1 MPRKK
6 SKANYFTK
14 ETEEY
19 IVKYNNSTDPDYRA
33 KIFTDHIYLPF
44 YKLAENIIHT
54 FKFYYTDV
62 EKIEDLKHELVSLL
76 LEEKIMKFDPTN
88 GAKAY
93 SYFGT
98 IVKRWL
104 INYNNKNYKRL
115 KQIGSFSEMEESY
128 DAKISKQIGEDAGIT
143 LPAFMDRWVESTY
156 ETLEETFTKESD
168 RKIADAVL
176 TIFKTRNDLDI
187 FKKKALYIYIRE
199 MTDCETPAL
208 TKVINILKEDFR
220 EKYLKL
226 YEQGLIVNKLP

>member
-19 IVKYNNSTDPDYRA
+19 IVKYNNSTDTEYRA

-62 EKIEDLKHELVSLL
+62 DKIEDLKHELVSIL
-76 LEEKIMKFDPTN
+76 LEQKIMKFDPTN

-104 INYNNKNYKRL
+104 INYNNKNYKKL

-128 DAKISKQIGEDAGIT
+128 DARLSNKIVENHGIT
-143 LPAFMDRWVESTY
+143 LGEFIDRWVDSTY
-156 ETLEETFTKESD
+156 EVLDETFPKEGD
-168 RKIADAVL
+168 KKIADAVL

-208 TKVINILKEDFR
+208 TKVINILKDDFKG
-220 EKYLKL
+220 KYLKL
-226 YEQGLIVNKLP
+226 YEEGLIIKKVL

>member
-1 MPRKK
+1 MARKK

-19 IVKYNNSTDPDYRA
+19 IVKYNESKDPDYRA

-62 EKIEDLKHELVSLL
+62 EQIEDLKHEVVSML
-76 LEEKIMKFDPTN
+76 LEEKIMKFDPDN

-104 INYNNKNYKRL
+104 INYNNKNYKKL
-115 KQIGSFSEMEESY
+115 KQVGSFDDMEESY
-128 DAKISKQIGEDAGIT
+128 EGSMNVTLPGGIT
-143 LPAFMDRWVESTY
+143 LSQFLDMWVEKTY
-156 ETLEETFTKESD
+156 DKMDELFNKDSEK
-168 RKIADAVL
+168 KIADAVL
-176 TIFKTRNDLDI
+176 TIFKTRHDLDI

-199 MTDCETPAL
+199 MTDCETPHL
-208 TKVINILKEDFR
+208 TKVISVLKDDFYDI
-220 EKYLKL
+220 YLKYHDKGKIIIKEL
-226 YEQGLIVNKLP
+226 

>member
-14 ETEEY
+14 ETEDY
-19 IVKYNNSTDPDYRA
+19 IVKYNNSTDSDYRA

-62 EKIEDLKHELVSLL
+62 ERIEDLKHEIVSVL

-115 KQIGSFSEMEESY
+115 KQIGSFTEMEESY
-128 DAKISKQIGEDAGIT
+128 EGGKQYVNDYQVT
-143 LPAFMDRWVESTY
+143 LSQFIDTWSESVY
-156 ETLEETFTKESD
+156 ESLDDLFLKENE
-168 RKIADAVL
+168 KVIADAVL
-176 TIFKTRNDLDI
+176 TLFRTRHDIEI

-199 MTDCETPAL
+199 MTDCETPHL
-208 TKVINILKEDFR
+208 TRVISILKEDFKK
-220 EKYLKL
+220 KYQNL
-226 YEQGLIVNKLP
+226 YDQGLITNKPL

>member
-1 MPRKK
+1 MPRKR

-19 IVKYNNSTDPDYRA
+19 INEYNASTDVEYRNQ
-33 KIFTDHIYLPF
+33 IFTEHIYFPF

-62 EKIEDLKHELVSLL
+62 DKIEDLKHEIVSML
-76 LEEKIMKFDPTN
+76 LEEKIMKFDKNN

-104 INYNNKNYKRL
+104 INYNNKNYKKL
-115 KQIGSFSEMEESY
+115 KKIGTFDDMEDSYESPVIKEE
-128 DAKISKQIGEDAGIT
+128 DNSISLSTFLDMYVEQAYINLEDNF
-143 LPAFMDRWVESTY
+143 P
-156 ETLEETFTKESD
+156 KESE
-168 RKIADAVL
+168 RKIADAIL
-176 TIFKTRNDLDI
+176 TIFKTRQDLDI

-199 MTDCETPAL
+199 MTDCETPHL
-208 TKVINILKEDFR
+208 TKVVNRLKEHFYVLYD
-220 EKYLKL
+220 KYN
-226 YEQGLIVNKLP
+226 EVGLIRTKEL

>member
-1 MPRKK
+1 
-6 SKANYFTK
+6 
-14 ETEEY
+14 
-19 IVKYNNSTDPDYRA
+19 
-33 KIFTDHIYLPF
+33 
-44 YKLAENIIHT
+44 
-54 FKFYYTDV
+54 
-62 EKIEDLKHELVSLL
+62 
-76 LEEKIMKFDPTN
+76 MKFDPTN

-128 DAKISKQIGEDAGIT
+128 DAKLPNKIVENHGIT
-143 LPAFMDRWVESTY
+143 LGAFIDRWVESTY
-156 ETLEETFTKESD
+156 ETLDETFTKD
-168 RKIADAVL
+168 GDKKIADAVL

-208 TKVINILKEDFR
+208 TKVINTLKDDFKG
-220 EKYLKL
+220 KYLKL
-226 YEQGLIVNKLP
+226 YEQGLIVNKIL

>member
-1 MPRKK
+1 MARKRA
-6 SKANYFTK
+6 KANYFTK

-19 IVKYNNSTDPDYRA
+19 IVRYNTSTDREYRN
-33 KIFTDHIYLPF
+33 KIFTDHIYIPF

-62 EKIEDLKHELVSLL
+62 EQIEDLKHELVSVL

-104 INYNNKNYKRL
+104 INYNNKNYKKL
-115 KQIGSFSEMEESY
+115 KQIGSFDDIEESY
-128 DAKISKQIGEDAGIT
+128 EDSLNLDNASGMPLSKFIDN
-143 LPAFMDRWVESTY
+143 WVEEVY
-156 ETLEETFTKESD
+156 EVLDETFPKESEK
-168 RKIADAVL
+168 KIADATL
-176 TIFKTRNDLDI
+176 TIFKTRHDLEI

-199 MTDCETPAL
+199 MTDCETPQL
-208 TKVINILKEDFR
+208 TRVVTKLKESFR
-220 EKYLKL
+220 IKYQFYYDNGYLTNKYL
-226 YEQGLIVNKLP
+226 

>member
-6 SKANYFTK
+6 SSSNYFTK
-14 ETEEY
+14 ETEDY
-19 IVKYNNSTDPDYRA
+19 IVKYNESTDPVYRA
-33 KIFTDHIYLPF
+33 KIFTDHIYFPF

-62 EKIEDLKHELVSLL
+62 DTLEDLKHEIVTVL
-76 LEEKIMKFDPTN
+76 LEEKISKFDPTN

-115 KQIGSFSEMEESY
+115 KQTTSADEINGSYEQEHTLDEEVSIQLSTFLDEYIEDVYDSMDEM
-128 DAKISKQIGEDAGIT
+128 
-143 LPAFMDRWVESTY
+143 
-156 ETLEETFTKESD
+156 FTKEQEQQ
-168 RKIADAVL
+168 IADAVL
-176 TIFKTRNDLDI
+176 TIFKTRHDLEI

-199 MTDCETPAL
+199 MTDCETPHL
-208 TKVINILKEDFR
+208 TRVISKLKDKFY
-220 EKYLKL
+220 EKYNTY
-226 YEQGLIVNKLP
+226 YELGLISNKTL

>member
-1 MPRKK
+1 MARKRA
-6 SKANYFTK
+6 KANYFTK

-19 IVKYNNSTDPDYRA
+19 IVKYNNSTDTEYRA

-62 EKIEDLKHELVSLL
+62 DKIEDLKHELVSIL
-76 LEEKIMKFDPTN
+76 LEQKIMKFDPTN

-104 INYNNKNYKRL
+104 INYNNKNYKKL

-128 DAKISKQIGEDAGIT
+128 DARLSNKIVENHGIT
-143 LPAFMDRWVESTY
+143 LGEFIDRWVDSTY
-156 ETLEETFTKESD
+156 EVLDETFPKEGD
-168 RKIADAVL
+168 KKIADAVL

-208 TKVINILKEDFR
+208 TKVINILKDDFKG
-220 EKYLKL
+220 KYLKL
-226 YEQGLIVNKLP
+226 YEEGLIIKKVL

>member
-1 MPRKK
+1 MARKK

-19 IVKYNNSTDPDYRA
+19 IVRYNVSTDSKYRA
-33 KIFTDHIYLPF
+33 KIFTEHIYLPF

-62 EKIEDLKHELVSLL
+62 EQIEDLKHEIVTVL

-115 KQIGSFSEMEESY
+115 KQIGSFSDYEDSYNPSEIKESV
-128 DAKISKQIGEDAGIT
+128 SKKT
-143 LPAFMDRWVESTY
+143 LSKFMDDWVDEMY
-156 ETLEETFTKESD
+156 EKIDTIFVKEQEL
-168 RKIADAVL
+168 KIADAVL
-176 TIFKTRNDLDI
+176 TIFKTRSDLQM

-199 MTDCETPAL
+199 MTDCETPHL
-208 TKVINILKEDFR
+208 TRVISKLKEEFYQ
-220 EKYLKL
+220 KYQK
-226 YEQGLIVNKLP
+226 YYDIGLLDINAV

>member
-14 ETEEY
+14 ETEDY
-19 IVKYNNSTDPDYRA
+19 IVKYNTSTDDEYRA

-44 YKLAENIIHT
+44 YKLSENIIHT

-62 EKIEDLKHELVSLL
+62 ERIEDLKHELVSIL
-76 LEEKIMKFDPTN
+76 LEDKIMKFDPTN

-115 KQIGSFSEMEESY
+115 KQIGSFSDMEESY
-128 DAKISKQIGEDAGIT
+128 DSNIRDKDGEAAGIT
-143 LPAFMDRWVESTY
+143 LAQFLDKWVESMY
-156 ETLEETFTKESD
+156 EQLEEMFPKPADT
-168 RKIADAVL
+168 KIADAVL

-208 TKVINILKEDFR
+208 TKVINILKEDFK
-220 EKYLKL
+220 EKYQKL
-226 YEQGLIVNKLP
+226 YDQGLIVNKVR

>member
-6 SKANYFTK
+6 SKANYFTSD
-14 ETEEY
+14 TEKYIKLYNVAEDAEY
-19 IVKYNNSTDPDYRA
+19 RKQ
-33 KIFTDHIYLPF
+33 IFTEHIYYPF

-62 EKIEDLKHELVSLL
+62 EKIEDLKHEVVTMLMS
-76 LEEKIMKFDPTN
+76 EKINKFDPEN

-115 KQIGSFSEMEESY
+115 KQIGSFDDMDHSFDADYSIKSEYAITLSDFLDNWIEEVYSN
-128 DAKISKQIGEDAGIT
+128 IGE
-143 LPAFMDRWVESTY
+143 LFLKYQEQQ
-156 ETLEETFTKESD
+156 
-168 RKIADAVL
+168 IADAVL
-176 TIFKTRNDLDI
+176 TVFKTRNDLEI

-199 MTDCETPAL
+199 MTDCETPQL
-208 TKVINILKEDFR
+208 TRVISVLKEDFYSKFNILN
-220 EKYLKL
+220 E
-226 YEQGLIVNKLP
+226 EGLISVKSL

>member
-1 MPRKK
+1 MARKK

-19 IVKYNNSTDPDYRA
+19 IVKYNTSTDVEYRN
-33 KIFTDHIYLPF
+33 KIFTAHIYIPF

-62 EKIEDLKHELVSLL
+62 EQIEDLKHEIVSVL
-76 LEEKIMKFDPTN
+76 LEEKISKFDPTN

-104 INYNNKNYKRL
+104 INYTNKNYKKL
-115 KQIGSFSEMEESY
+115 KQVGSFDDMEESY
-128 DAKISKQIGEDAGIT
+128 YPGEGRKEGYEILLSNFIDT
-143 LPAFMDRWVESTY
+143 WVDEMY
-156 ETLEETFTKESD
+156 KDIDMNFPKETE
-168 RKIADAVL
+168 RRIADAVL
-176 TIFKTRNDLDI
+176 TIFKTRHDIDI

-199 MTDCETPAL
+199 MTDCDTPHL
-208 TKVINILKEDFR
+208 TKVISALKVMFYDKFQAKYDVGHFDINI
-220 EKYLKL
+220 
-226 YEQGLIVNKLP
+226 

>member
-1 MPRKK
+1 MARKK
-6 SKANYFTK
+6 ASSNYFTK

-19 IVKYNNSTDPDYRA
+19 IVRYNNSVDSVYRA

-62 EKIEDLKHELVSLL
+62 EQIEDLKHEVVSML
-76 LEEKIMKFDPTN
+76 LEEKIMKFDSTN

-104 INYNNKNYKRL
+104 INYNNKNYKKL
-115 KQIGSFSEMEESY
+115 KQIGSFDDMEESFEGGL
-128 DAKISKQIGEDAGIT
+128 DIQLPGGIT
-143 LPAFMDRWVESTY
+143 LSQFLDMWVEKTY
-156 ETLEETFTKESD
+156 DKLEELFNKDSE
-168 RKIADAVL
+168 KQIADAVL
-176 TIFKTRNDLDI
+176 TIFKSRYDLDI

-199 MTDCETPAL
+199 MTDCETPHL
-208 TKVINILKEDFR
+208 TKVISILKDDFYEIYHR
-220 EKYLKL
+220 YHEKGKIIIKEL
-226 YEQGLIVNKLP
+226 

>member
-1 MPRKK
+1 MARKK
-6 SKANYFTK
+6 SKNNYFTK

-19 IVKYNNSTDPDYRA
+19 IVRYNISSDSDYRA
-33 KIFTDHIYLPF
+33 KIFTEYIYFPF

-62 EKIEDLKHELVSLL
+62 ERIEDLKHEVVSML

-104 INYNNKNYKRL
+104 INYNNKNYKKL
-115 KQIGSFSEMEESY
+115 KQIGSFDDMEESY
-128 DAKISKQIGEDAGIT
+128 EGSMNVTLPGGIT
-143 LPAFMDRWVESTY
+143 LSQFIDMWVERTY
-156 ETLEETFTKESD
+156 DSLDELFIKDSEK
-168 RKIADAVL
+168 RIADAVL

-199 MTDCETPAL
+199 MTDCETPHL
-208 TKVINILKEDFR
+208 TKVISVLKDDFYDI
-220 EKYLKL
+220 YLKYHEKGKIIIKEL
-226 YEQGLIVNKLP
+226 

>member
-1 MPRKK
+1 MARKK
-6 SKANYFTK
+6 SSSNYFTK

-19 IVKYNNSTDPDYRA
+19 IVKYNTSEDVEYRNR
-33 KIFTDHIYLPF
+33 IFTDHIYFPF

-62 EKIEDLKHELVSLL
+62 DRIEDLKHEIVSIL

-104 INYNNKNYKRL
+104 INYNNKNYKKL
-115 KQIGSFSEMEESY
+115 KQIGSFDDMQESF
-128 DAKISKQIGEDAGIT
+128 DSGTDDINNSDLT
-143 LPAFMDRWVESTY
+143 LSNFIDRWVLETY
-156 ETLEETFTKESD
+156 DKLEIMFEKESD
-168 RKIADAVL
+168 LQIADAVL
-176 TIFKTRNDLDI
+176 TIFRTRHDIEI

-199 MTDCETPAL
+199 MTNCDTPYL
-208 TKVINILKEDFR
+208 TKVINVLKEDFK
-220 EKYLKL
+220 EKYQYL
-226 YEQGLIVNKLP
+226 YDLGMISNKPL

>member
-14 ETEEY
+14 ETEDF
-19 IVKYNNSTDPDYRA
+19 IVKYNTSTDDEYRA

-44 YKLAENIIHT
+44 YKLSENIIHT

-62 EKIEDLKHELVSLL
+62 ERIEDLKHELVSIL
-76 LEEKIMKFDPTN
+76 LEDKIMKFDPTN

-115 KQIGSFSEMEESY
+115 KQVGSFSDMEESY
-128 DAKISKQIGEDAGIT
+128 DSNIRDKDGEKAGIS
-143 LPAFMDRWVESTY
+143 LAQFLDRWVESMY
-156 ETLEETFTKESD
+156 EQLDEMFPKSAD
-168 RKIADAVL
+168 VKIADAVL
-176 TIFKTRNDLDI
+176 TIFRTRNDLDI

-208 TKVINILKEDFR
+208 TKVINILKEDFK
-220 EKYLKL
+220 EKYQKL
-226 YEQGLIVNKLP
+226 YDQGLIVNKVR

>member
-1 MPRKK
+1 MARKK
-6 SKANYFTK
+6 SKANYFTS

-19 IVKYNNSTDPDYRA
+19 IVKYNQSTDHEYRA

-62 EKIEDLKHELVSLL
+62 ERIEDLKHEVVSVL
-76 LEEKIMKFDPTN
+76 LEQKIDKFDPTN

-104 INYNNKNYKRL
+104 INYNNINYKKL
-115 KQIGSFSEMEESY
+115 KQIGSFSDIEESY
-128 DAKISKQIGEDAGIT
+128 ETTGDPDSPNART
-143 LPAFMDRWVESTY
+143 LCSFIDEWVVEMY
-156 ETLEETFTKESD
+156 NEIDYMFTKSD
-168 RKIADAVL
+168 ELKIADAVL

-199 MTDCETPAL
+199 MTDCETPQL
-208 TKVINILKEDFR
+208 TKVLNVLKSNFY
-220 EKYLKL
+220 EKYQQFYDL
-226 YEQGLIVNKLP
+226 GLLSRKPL